1 MCDHCGCRSFDA
13 ISELT
18 REHEDILVL
27 AWEVAEATRQGTTA
41 SVTSRDRL
49 LALLQRHVVKE
60 ETGLYP
66 LLRAADSLDDETS
79 EALEAEHRELD
90 VLLTSGGRF
99 DRLAY
104 LALAAHIEQEEM
116 ELFPGAMFAFED
128 EDWDAIDAAHR
139 AADALVVTTATPT

>member
-1 MCDHCGCRSFDA
+1 MCDHCSCRSFGA
-13 ISELT
+13 ISELSL
-18 REHEDILVL
+18 EHDDLLVL
-27 AWEVAEATRQGTTA
+27 AWEVAEATRQGA
-41 SVTSRDRL
+41 APKGDARDRL

-66 LLRAADSLDDETS
+66 RLRAAGSLDDETS
-79 EALEAEHRELD
+79 DALEGEHRELD
-90 VLLTSGGRF
+90 LLLTGGGRF

-128 EDWDAIDAAHR
+128 EDWDSLDAAHR
-139 AADALVVTTATPT
+139 AADRIAG